1 MHSPPR
7 PVAKYPLTRIAGPYG
22 HPFHPIAVI
31 IPIGAWV
38 SSVVFD
44 LIAITQSS
52 PAPFVMGAR
61 ILILIGL
68 IVAVVAAVLGFLDW
82 LTIPRGTPARATGTT
97 HMILNLIAMG
107 IFLASLLLRGDIFSG
122 SGSGSGSSSEG
133 VSTLAVIL
141 SIGGLAILSISG
153 WLGGKLAHTFGVR
166 VADEQ
171 TQREGLEPLP

>member
-1 MHSPPR
+1 MHSPPH
-7 PVAKYPLTRIAGPYG
+7 PAAKYPLTRIAGPYG

-52 PAPFVMGAR
+52 PGPFVLGAR
-61 ILILIGL
+61 ILIVIGL
-68 IVAVVAAVLGFLDW
+68 IGAVVAALLGFLDW

-107 IFLASLLLRGDIFSG
+107 IFLASLLLRGDLFSD
-122 SGSGSGSSSEG
+122 SEN
-133 VSTLAVIL
+133 VSTFAVIL
-141 SIGGLAILSISG
+141 SLGGLAILSLSG

-166 VADEQ
+166 VADER

>member
-7 PVAKYPLTRIAGPYG
+7 PIAKYPLTRIAGPYG

-61 ILILIGL
+61 ILIIIGL
-68 IVAVVAAVLGFLDW
+68 IGAVVAAVLGFLDW

-97 HMILNLIAMG
+97 HMTLNMIVMG
-107 IFLASLLLRGDIFSG
+107 IFLASLLLRGDIFSD
-122 SGSGSGSSSEG
+122 SGSYGEG
-133 VSTLAVIL
+133 VSTLAIIL
-141 SIGGLAILSISG
+141 SIGGLAILSLSG

>member
-7 PVAKYPLTRIAGPYG
+7 PAAKYPLTRIAGPYG

-68 IVAVVAAVLGFLDW
+68 VGAVVAAVLGFLDW

-107 IFLASLLLRGDIFSG
+107 IFLASLLLRGGIFSED
-122 SGSGSGSSSEG
+122 EG
-133 VSTLAVIL
+133 VSVFAVIL
-141 SIGGLAILSISG
+141 SIGGLAILSLSG

>member
-7 PVAKYPLTRIAGPYG
+7 PAAKYPLTRIAGPYG

-44 LIAITQSS
+44 FIAITQSS

-61 ILILIGL
+61 ILIVIGL
-68 IVAVVAAVLGFLDW
+68 IGAVVAGVLGFLDW

-107 IFLASLLLRGDIFSG
+107 IFLASLLLRGGIFSD
-122 SGSGSGSSSEG
+122 SEG
-133 VSTLAVIL
+133 VSTFAVIL
-141 SIGGLAILSISG
+141 SVSGLVILSLSG